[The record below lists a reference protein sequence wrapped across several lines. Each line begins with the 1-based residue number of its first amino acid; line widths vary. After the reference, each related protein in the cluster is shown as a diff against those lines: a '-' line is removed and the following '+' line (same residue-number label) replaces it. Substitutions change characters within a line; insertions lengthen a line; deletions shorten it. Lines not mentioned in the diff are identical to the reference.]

1 MSRPIKIR
9 NLIIPHEE
17 MIFRPEPE
25 VKRGKEKVI
34 LSSDEYEAIKLVD
47 YENMHHAQAAK
58 ILGISRP
65 TFSKMY
71 EKVRYKI
78 ATSLVE
84 KKELKIEK
92 GYGVKNDIW
101 FRCKNCSTL
110 FNIPVNFKG
119 RKICPVCFS
128 KLIGELK

>member
-1 MSRPIKIR
+1 MSRPLKIR
-9 NLIIPHEE
+9 NLITPHEE
-17 MIFRPEPE
+17 VIFRPEPGL
-25 VKRGKEKVI
+25 RRNKEKVV
-34 LSSDEYEAIKLVD
+34 LSSDEFEAIKLVD

-71 EKVRYKI
+71 EKVRNKI

-84 KKELKIEK
+84 KKELKIGK
-92 GYGVKNDIW
+92 GYGIKNDKW

-110 FNIPVNFKG
+110 FNIPVNFRG
-119 RKICPVCFS
+119 QKICPVCLS